1 MKLAHQI
8 ASLGEISG
16 HYDGVLC
23 DVWGVIHDG
32 HAAHPAA
39 CAALRRFRRERGP
52 VLLLSNAP
60 RPGDSVVT
68 LLDQLGVPRDAYDG
82 ILTSGDATRLEMQR
96 RGDASF
102 FHLGPTRDR
111 EVWAGLTAREARAE
125 EASFILCTGLFD
137 DERETPDTYRDLLA
151 KSASHGL
158 PMICANPDIKVSR
171 GPKLIWC
178 AGAVAAAYH
187 ALGGEVTYY
196 GKPHPP
202 IYDQALDQLDRLAGR
217 EVAPTRVLA
226 IGDGLKTDILG
237 ANRAGID
244 ALLITAGI
252 HAADFGASHA
262 PETTRVHASLEAHEV
277 FAAAFQ
283 PQLVWAD

>member
-1 MKLAHQI
+1 MKPAHPI
-8 ASLGEISG
+8 ASLGDISG
-16 HYDGVLC
+16 HYDAALC
-23 DVWGVIHDG
+23 DVWGVVHDG
-32 HAAHPAA
+32 HAAFPEA
-39 CAALRRFRRERGP
+39 CAALQRFRSERGP

-60 RPGDSVVT
+60 RPGESVVA

-82 ILTSGDATRLEMQR
+82 ILTSGDATRLDMER
-96 RGDASF
+96 RGDAPF
-102 FHLGPTRDR
+102 FHLGPNRDR
-111 EVWAGLTAREARAE
+111 EVWAGLAAREVKPE

-137 DERETPDTYRDLLA
+137 DERETPDTYRDMLA
-151 KSASHGL
+151 MAASHGL

-178 AGAVAAAYH
+178 AGAVAAAYE
-187 ALGGEVTYY
+187 AIGGAVTYF

-202 IYDQALDQLDRLAGR
+202 VYDQALDQLDRLAGKPV
-217 EVAPTRVLA
+217 EPTRILA

-244 ALLITAGI
+244 ALLITSGI
-252 HAADFGASHA
+252 HAADFGPAHA
-262 PETTRVHASLEAHEV
+262 PDTGRVHTALETHEV

-283 PQLVWAD
+283 ARLTWAG